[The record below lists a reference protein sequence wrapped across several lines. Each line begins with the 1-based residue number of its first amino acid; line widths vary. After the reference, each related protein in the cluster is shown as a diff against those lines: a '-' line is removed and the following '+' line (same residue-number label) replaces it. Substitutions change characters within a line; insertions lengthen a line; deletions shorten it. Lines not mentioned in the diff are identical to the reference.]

1 MLTATISAVP
11 DGLVESRPA
20 VFVPAI
26 MGAGLVFSVAAVVR
40 DVVSRGSRTMQVRH
54 ARSRGRLVA
63 AAVDD
68 PSADLLSA
76 TRPVGRW
83 DFAAAGA
90 LAAGFAV
97 YLLVGATAS
106 YLRATGATN
115 GVAWALGASFVV
127 SSGAALFAAAFLT
140 VAVQGSRPPGWVW
153 RILLLTPL
161 LGTDDAPRRLTARR
175 VIVAGALTTLL
186 FAGLATWP
194 HVLRP
199 LDDPI
204 TDLVD
209 AAGSSG
215 LERIADILGSTR
227 LTLVVAVLVGIAT
240 LRCRR
245 FAWVFVGSV
254 VASLSVTTALRWFV
268 GRPRPAEGP
277 LAGAT
282 DSFPSG
288 HLVQI
293 TLLATLVPL
302 AIHELTRSHL
312 ARRVTALTML
322 LAVATVAV
330 GRVANGHHAPSDV
343 VAGVALGLAIGC
355 WARLAIAHPDGH
367 RECRR
372 CLSTTESLAMN
383 GRGP

>member
-1 MLTATISAVP
+1 MTASTLP

-26 MGAGLVFSVAAVVR
+26 MGAGLVFSVVAVLR

-68 PSADLLSA
+68 PSGELLA
-76 TRPVGRW
+76 PTRPVGRW

-90 LAAGFAV
+90 LAAAFAV

-115 GVAWALGASFVV
+115 GVAWVLGASFVV
-127 SSGAALFAAAFLT
+127 SSGALVFAAAFLA
-140 VAVQGSRPPGWVW
+140 VAAEADRPPRWVW
-153 RILLLTPL
+153 RILLVTPL
-161 LGTDDAPRRLTARR
+161 LGTDDAPPGDRARR
-175 VIVAGALTTLL
+175 VVVGGAFTTLL

-199 LDDPI
+199 IDEPL
-204 TDLVD
+204 THLVD
-209 AAGSSG
+209 SAGSDV
-215 LERIADILGSTR
+215 LERVADVLGSTR
-227 LTLVVAVLVGIAT
+227 LTVVVAVLVGIAT

-254 VASLSVTTALRWFV
+254 VVSLSVTTALRWFV
-268 GRPRPAEGP
+268 GRPRPEAGP
-277 LAGAT
+277 LAGGV

-302 AIHELTRSHL
+302 AIHELTRSTL
-312 ARRVTALTML
+312 ARRLTALSMV

-330 GRVANGHHAPSDV
+330 GRIANGHHAPSDV
-343 VAGVALGLAIGC
+343 IAGVALGLAVGC
-355 WARLAIAHPDGH
+355 WARLAIAHPDAH

-372 CLSTTESLAMN
+372 CLSRSDPEPEGGLA
-383 GRGP
+383 P